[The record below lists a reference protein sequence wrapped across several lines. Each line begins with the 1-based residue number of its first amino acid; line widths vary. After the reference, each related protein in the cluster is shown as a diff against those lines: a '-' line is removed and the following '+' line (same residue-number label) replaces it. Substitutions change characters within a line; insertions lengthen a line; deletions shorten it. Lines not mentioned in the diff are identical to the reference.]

1 MLNKKKIIEII
12 AVIAAA
18 GTGII
23 LANIIKATT
32 PEDTKKIH
40 KAMIWVGGLFLGF
53 MVSGKVQ
60 EYTTTELT
68 KLHFSPDWW
77 NVRMNKDTEE
87 TVEGESI

>member
-1 MLNKKKIIEII
+1 MNTKKKIIEII

-53 MVSGKVQ
+53 MAADRVKN
-60 EYTTTELT
+60 YTEIEMT
-68 KLHFSPDWW
+68 KLLIKEEP
-77 NVRMNKDTEE
+77 EE
-87 TVEGESI
+87 TVKGESI

>member
-1 MLNKKKIIEII
+1 MNTKKKIIEII

-40 KAMIWVGGLFLGF
+40 KVMIWVGGLFLGF
-53 MVSGKVQ
+53 MAADRIKN
-60 EYTTTELT
+60 YTEIEMT
-68 KLHFSPDWW
+68 KLLI
-77 NVRMNKDTEE
+77 KEETAE

>member
-53 MVSGKVQ
+53 MAADAVRDYSTV
-60 EYTTTELT
+60 EMT
-68 KLHFSPDWW
+68 KLLDKKK
-77 NVRMNKDTEE
+77 VETEE
-87 TVEGESI
+87 TMEGESI